1 MVEDRDLVHLNRLKF
16 FNDAVFAIVSTILIL
31 PIRQLI
37 VTSDVDLKAELAGG
51 WIRLVA
57 YFFAFLV
64 ICAVW
69 ESHVHRFMILS
80 HIDDVLIWLNL
91 AALMFTP
98 FLPFACALEGKYP
111 EKFFPVLLICS
122 DMAIIEVLEVFMIL
136 YSFRHVDL
144 LTDEL
149 QELPE
154 RKMKERRDYMLA
166 KKILNTL
173 LYVIAAFVSNVN
185 AISAWVLISIVIVT
199 PCIHRFIGIVL
210 RKCNAVRMPGPEFD
224 LMFGNYI
231 DTERVE
237 CFSDGVFSIV
247 ASLLVLDITTEN
259 FPREADI
266 EKDGLG
272 TTVRNLWPS
281 FLV

>member
-1 MVEDRDLVHLNRLKF
+1 
-16 FNDAVFAIVSTILIL
+16 
-31 PIRQLI
+31 
-37 VTSDVDLKAELAGG
+37 
-51 WIRLVA
+51 
-57 YFFAFLV
+57 
-64 ICAVW
+64 
-69 ESHVHRFMILS
+69 MILS

-91 AALMFTP
+91 ASLMFTS

-111 EKFFPVLLICS
+111 EKLFPVLLICS

-154 RKMKERRDYMLA
+154 RKRKERRDYMLA

-185 AISAWVLISIVIVT
+185 AISAWMLISIVIVT

-210 RKCNAVRMPGPEFD
+210 RKCNAIRMPGPEFD

-247 ASLLVLDITTEN
+247 ATLLVLDITTEN
-259 FPREADI
+259 FPKEADI

-281 FLV
+281 FLLYITTFIVIAFLFFVHHSLFHCIKKMNQVMLVANNISLAFIRYFPFFVAVFNKYVEC